1 MKRKIIALLAVASLA
16 WAAASQAQEKK
27 DSAAEGK
34 AANPGL
40 ERFAQLAGEWV
51 GKGTHDGAEIDARVV
66 YKVTSGGSAVVET
79 IDPGGH
85 HEMITVIHPDGE
97 GLALTHYC
105 MLGNQ
110 PHMKATPKAGDN
122 KVAFE
127 FVKATNMKS
136 DKEMHMR
143 SVTFTFVDKDT
154 LKTEWTNYD
163 QGKEAGKAIFELKRK
178 M

>member
-1 MKRKIIALLAVASLA
+1 MKRKVIASLAITACFA
-16 WAAASQAQEKK
+16 WAAAGHSQETKK
-27 DSAAEGK
+27 EDGSISPLA
-34 AANPGL
+34 
-40 ERFAQLAGEWV
+40 RFAALQGDWV
-51 GKGTHDGAEIDARVV
+51 GKGIHDGQEIDAQVR

-110 PHMKATPKAGDN
+110 PHMRAMPKAAEN

-127 FVKATNMKS
+127 FVKAANMKS
-136 DKEMHMR
+136 EKEMHMR
-143 SVTFTFVDKDT
+143 NVTFTFVDADT
-154 LKTEWTNYD
+154 LRTEWTNYD

-178 M
+178 K

>member
-1 MKRKIIALLAVASLA
+1 MNQRPIILFAAGFLVVALSAVRAEEPKKESKASSPLA
-16 WAAASQAQEKK
+16 
-27 DSAAEGK
+27 
-34 AANPGL
+34 
-40 ERFAQLAGEWV
+40 RFAALQGDWV
-51 GKGTHDGAEIDARVV
+51 GKGIHDGQEIDAVV
-66 YKVTSGGSAVVET
+66 TYKVTSGGSAVVET

-110 PHMKATPKAGDN
+110 PHMRAVPKAGEN

-127 FVKATNMKS
+127 FVKASNMKS
-136 DKEMHMR
+136 EKEMHMR
-143 SVTFTFVDKDT
+143 NVTFTFVDADT
-154 LKTEWTNYD
+154 LRTEWINFD

-178 M
+178 Q